1 MARLVEAAL
10 RHPRRVAGIATVL
23 LLLSIVGL
31 TQLGTSAAVRTV
43 VGTGS
48 DAYRAD
54 RESARLFGDEAIV
67 VLVKEKATD
76 LTLTDDIGRVLG
88 LEGCLAGKI
97 PASAKNI
104 PGGADGPCAKL
115 RELAP
120 AKVVYGPGTFVNSAM
135 TELDAQ
141 IQNQVSTLPAQQQAA
156 RQQAEAAA
164 RKRKLGAAA
173 IKRAGEQAAA
183 ELQSQLLALAQQYGI
198 NPLQQQ
204 SVNNAALVNRILFD
218 TTAKVP
224 GTPKQRFAAVLPGP
238 DAALISLR
246 LRPDLDDD
254 GRRRAVALVR
264 EAVEID
270 DFQLARGGSYVVSGS
285 PALVDGVAHELEQA
299 LLALLAVGVLVMAL
313 VLAVTFPE
321 RRRLQPLLIALGTL
335 ALTFGAI
342 GLLGL
347 SVNLGTIAT
356 LPVLLGLA
364 VDYGVQ
370 LHARVEEERRNG
382 LTGAGAVRAA
392 VAHGGRPVLIAA
404 GATLAG
410 FLVLLVSPT
419 PLVRGF
425 ALVLLAGVALAVV
438 ASFTVGL
445 VLHAL
450 VGGTPGPARPA
461 RRPATPNALA
471 RVAGPLRRLAVVG
484 RLLRRL
490 GALLWR
496 LALPLRWLGARLRGP
511 LATVAGPAVRSVV
524 AADPTPAAERGGVGG
539 GPVVRRVAAFSHRW
553 PVPVLAIGLALAIG
567 GAVLGSREPVETD
580 LQRLVPSDLPALRD
594 LHELERSSGVAGE
607 IQVLVK
613 ARSIATPAVLRWIA
627 DTRAKILADAH
638 YDAAKG
644 CSGADLCPLGAP
656 TDLLNPDVA
665 KTSSAINELIGTV
678 PAYFMQSTLAPG
690 RRVALIS
697 FGLRLGPLDHQRAIV
712 ERMRKALDPP
722 PGVQATVTGLP
733 VLVADASGE
742 VSSSL
747 RRLLTLLGS
756 LVLVGGLLVAFTRS
770 WRRGLAPLL
779 PVALAAGWSGLLT
792 WLFGLPLNPLSVVL
806 GALVVAI
813 GTEFSVLLSER
824 YHQEREAGHGD
835 AMAIAR
841 TARSTGR
848 AVGAS
853 AATAI
858 AGFAVLAV
866 SDIPLLR
873 QFGLVT
879 VLDLLVAVA
888 AVVLVLPA
896 LAALAERRRTVRA

>member
-1 MARLVEAAL
+1 MARLVAATL
-10 RHPRRVAGIATVL
+10 RHPRRVAAVAL
-23 LLLSIVGL
+23 LLLALAVVGL

-48 DAYRAD
+48 EAYRAD

-76 LTLTDDIGRVLG
+76 LTLTDDIGRVIS

-97 PASAKNI
+97 PADAPTV
-104 PGGADGPCAKL
+104 PGGADGPCAQL

-120 AKVVYGPGTFVNSAM
+120 AKVVYGPGTFVNSALA
-135 TELDAQ
+135 ELDAQ
-141 IQNQVSTLPAQQQAA
+141 IQGQVRNLPAQQQQE
-156 RQQAEAAA
+156 RERAEAAA
-164 RKRKLGAAA
+164 RKRGLSAAA
-173 IKRAGEQAAA
+173 VRKAGEEAASR
-183 ELQSQLLALAQQYGI
+183 LTSDLLGLAQQYGI
-198 NPLQQQ
+198 NPLQPQ
-204 SVNNAALVNRILFD
+204 SVSNTALVNRILFD
-218 TTAKVP
+218 TSAKQP
-224 GTPKQRFAAVLPGP
+224 GTPKQRFAAVLPTP

-264 EAVEID
+264 QAVALD
-270 DFQLARGGSYVVSGS
+270 DFRLARGGSYVVSGS

-313 VLAVTFPE
+313 VLALTFPE
-321 RRRLQPLLIALGTL
+321 RRRLQPLLLALGTL
-335 ALTFGAI
+335 GVVFGGI

-370 LHARVEEERRNG
+370 LHARVEEERRRG
-382 LTGAGAVRAA
+382 LTGEDAVRAA
-392 VAHGGRPVLIAA
+392 VVRGGRPVLIAA

-425 ALVLLAGVALAVV
+425 ALVLLTGVALAVV

-450 VGGTPGPARPA
+450 VGGGRIGADGRDRGPRGRGGRALATVGRRLRRPAALLWTLARPLRWLA
-461 RRPATPNALA
+461 ARIATLGRRPATALA
-471 RVAGPLRRLAVVG
+471 RRARAIVV
-484 RLLRRL
+484 
-490 GALLWR
+490 
-496 LALPLRWLGARLRGP
+496 
-511 LATVAGPAVRSVV
+511 S
-524 AADPTPAAERGGVGG
+524 DPTPAAERGGVGG

-553 PVPVLAIGLALAIG
+553 PVPVVAVGVVLAIG
-567 GAVLGSREPVETD
+567 GAILGAREPVETD

-607 IQVLVK
+607 IQVLVE
-613 ARSIATPAVLRWIA
+613 ARSVTTPAVLRWIA
-627 DTRAKILADAH
+627 DTRRKLLADAR
-638 YDAAKG
+638 YDADAG
-644 CSGADLCPLGAP
+644 CRGADLCPLASP
-656 TDLLNPDVA
+656 TDLLSPDLA
-665 KTSSAINELIGTV
+665 KTQAQADELVRTI
-678 PAYFMQSTLAPG
+678 PDYFLQSTVAPG
-690 RRVALIS
+690 GRAAIIS
-697 FGLRLGPLDHQRAIV
+697 FGLRLGSLEHQRAIV
-712 ERMRKALDPP
+712 ERMRRALRPP
-722 PGVQATVTGLP
+722 AGVRATVTGLP
-733 VLVADASGE
+733 VLVADASVE
-742 VSSSL
+742 VSSSS
-747 RRLLTLLGS
+747 RRLLTLFGS
-756 LVLVGGLLVAFTRS
+756 LILVGGLLVAFARS
-770 WRRGLAPLL
+770 WRRGLAPLV

-792 WLFGLPLNPLSVVL
+792 WLLGLPLNPLSVVL

-824 YHQEREAGHGD
+824 YQQERRAGHGD